1 MVAPRPRPGNE
12 NRTIP
17 GMVRPRKLRRAAVAA
32 AGSDG
37 GLPVSPPEST
47 PTRKIGIRDVARQA
61 DVSVATVSM
70 VINANPKISR
80 PTAVRVQRV
89 MEQMGY
95 QPNRLAQSLSSKYT
109 RVLAAML
116 PPLKHPFA
124 DAYFGELLSGI
135 CDRAA
140 RLGHKIMLEHAK
152 PDFIREGKHI
162 ELFERRYVDGV
173 LLLGFHDRH
182 HFLADLAAQ
191 AYPAIS
197 VNNRF
202 EAWDMDHVVCDYES
216 GAEQVMAIL
225 LQLGH
230 RKIGLITGAAE
241 AQTTRQVCEVY
252 ARRCQHAGLALD
264 DSWRAD
270 GRFTE
275 EGGADAAGE
284 LLARH
289 PDMTAVFAGNDK
301 MALGAMSRLQ
311 HDGRRVPEDVSIVG
325 FDDIHHTAYVN
336 PALTTVHLPLYE
348 CGARA
353 CERLIDRIRGKTD
366 RISEVLP
373 THLVLRESTAMAR
386 QV

>member
-1 MVAPRPRPGNE
+1 MTKLAGMTSPPQTPARRLAPAG
-12 NRTIP
+12 RT
-17 GMVRPRKLRRAAVAA
+17 AAQTAA
-32 AGSDG
+32 A
-37 GLPVSPPEST
+37 
-47 PTRKIGIRDVARQA
+47 RKVGIRDIARQA

-80 PTAVRVQRV
+80 ATAIRVQRI
-89 MEQMGY
+89 MDQLGY

-140 RLGHKIMLEHAK
+140 RLGHKVMLEHAK
-152 PDFIREGKHI
+152 PDFVREGKHV
-162 ELFERRYVDGV
+162 ELFERRFVDGV

-182 HFLADLAAQ
+182 HFLQELAKRG
-191 AYPAIS
+191 YPTVS

-202 EAWDMDHVVCDYES
+202 EAWAMDHVVCDYAS
-216 GAEQVMAIL
+216 GAEQVMNML

-230 RKIGLITGAAE
+230 RKIGLIIGAPE
-241 AQTTRQVCEVY
+241 AHTTRQVLDVFT
-252 ARRCQHAGLALD
+252 RRCQQAGLDVA

-275 EGGADAAGE
+275 EGGADAVAE
-284 LLARH
+284 LRARH
-289 PDMTAVFAGNDK
+289 ADMTAIFAGNDK

-311 HDGRRVPEDVSIVG
+311 RDGANVPGDVSVVG

-353 CERLIDRIRGKTD
+353 CERLIERVRGKIETVND
-366 RISEVLP
+366 VLP

-386 QV
+386 QINNL